1 MPNMLD
7 YERLVRQNADLRVEN
22 AKLKGDH
29 SNRIKEDL
37 RWTYIE
43 TQPTIGTREEELRLR
58 RLIRDWEER
67 YDILSELYASR
78 EMNPTAEWHQVKK
91 DREARQKLQAE
102 VEASHL
108 YQAYWRQRIV
118 NKIKTLFKRKVK

>member
-22 AKLKGDH
+22 AKLNGDH
-29 SNRIKEDL
+29 SKRVEEDI
-37 RWTYIE
+37 RWNYIE

-67 YDILSELYASR
+67 YDILSELYVSR
-78 EMNPTAEWHQVKK
+78 ELNPSAEWYQVKR
-91 DREARQKLQAE
+91 DREARQRIHSE
-102 VEASHL
+102 TESRRL
-108 YQAYWRQRIV
+108 YQAYWRQLII
-118 NKIKTLFKRKVK
+118 NKIKTLFKRRKK

>member
-58 RLIRDWEER
+58 RLIRYWEER

-78 EMNPTAEWHQVKK
+78 EMNPKADWFQVKGE
-91 DREARQKLQAE
+91 REARKKEQAVREARRQYRIFWLQ
-102 VEASHL
+102 
-108 YQAYWRQRIV
+108 WIV
-118 NKIKTLFKRKVK
+118 NKLKIRRIK